1 MKRYT
6 GLILES
12 QAIIKISLFSAL
24 LLISGCALH
33 TGGQGPS
40 AVKESVME
48 RKADQLFEQG
58 NYSDSAMLY
67 QRLAQK
73 SSVRQ
78 NILRLKAAQT
88 FLKIPLD
95 NKAKINLD
103 LIAPEKLN
111 TGQLNQLY
119 MMYAQLNLNSGGIE
133 RALDYLM
140 RISVPSLSRTQKT
153 VYYEMTAFSYALA
166 GQIVKSVHE
175 RIALDLY
182 LQTDQEKE
190 SNNSS
195 ILELLSLI
203 PEHVLQE
210 QRQQQQKSIVYSG
223 WRDLEQTRRKF
234 PGGTQRQQAFND
246 WEARYPGHPAHVLIS
261 SEYFLVSGF
270 QLANVSIIA
279 VLLPESGPYGSYAA
293 ALKAGFVAAYS
304 RQENA
309 GMRPDVRFYDTQQ
322 ADISI
327 IYRKAV
333 ADGAQ
338 LVIGPLNK
346 KSIKELAELNDF
358 SVPVMALNYV
368 DGLVKSNLYQ
378 FALSPID
385 EVQQAVT
392 QASMAGHRNA
402 IILAPQTTEGKR
414 MGQYFQNIWE
424 ASGGNVLQ
432 LQTFDPRAKD
442 FSSPVRQ
449 MLSINES
456 QYRFQQLQK
465 VIGSI
470 EYEPRRR
477 QDVDVIFLAAGE
489 NKARLINPQFYHNRA
504 GSVAVYGLS
513 KLYEGRMDKNKDI
526 DLEGVTFCT
535 IPWLFDE
542 AYQGNMSML
551 SLQDSWTQFPEKYLS
566 LFAFGLDAYSV
577 VAHLN
582 DLATMPYHGA
592 TGDLLLNDYNRIE
605 RHLVCARFKDGEA
618 LLVET
623 AEKNAA
629 EVPAGII
636 SAINSLFDAS

>member
-6 GLILES
+6 ELILKS
-12 QAIIKISLFSAL
+12 QAIIRFSLFSAL

-33 TGGQGPS
+33 GGSQGPS
-40 AVKESVME
+40 VVKESVME
-48 RKADQLFEQG
+48 RKADQLFGQG
-58 NYSDSAMLY
+58 NYSDAALLY

-73 SSVRQ
+73 LSVRQ
-78 NILRLKAAQT
+78 NILRLKAAQS

-95 NKAKINLD
+95 DKAKINLD
-103 LIAPEKLN
+103 LIAPEKLEV
-111 TGQLNQLY
+111 GQLNQMYL
-119 MMYAQLNLNSGGIE
+119 MYAQLNLNSGGIE
-133 RALDYLM
+133 RALNYLM

-153 VYYEMTAFSYALA
+153 EYYEMTAFSYALA
-166 GQIVKSVHE
+166 GQIFKSVHE

-182 LQTDQEKE
+182 LHTEQEKE
-190 SNNSS
+190 SNNSA

-223 WRDLEQTRRKF
+223 WLDLEQARWKF
-234 PGGTQRQQAFND
+234 PGGTQRQQAFYD
-246 WEARYPGHPAHVLIS
+246 WEARYPRHPARVLIS
-261 SEYFLVSGF
+261 SGHFLVSGF
-270 QLANVSIIA
+270 QLATVSVIA

-293 ALKAGFVAAYS
+293 ALKAGFVAAYN

-309 GMRPDVRFYDTQQ
+309 EMRPDVRFYDTQQ

-327 IYRKAV
+327 LYRKAV

-346 KSIKELAELNDF
+346 KSIKELAERNDF

-368 DGLVKSNLYQ
+368 EGLAKSNLYQ

-385 EVQQAVT
+385 EIQQSVK

-424 ASGGNVLQ
+424 ALGGNVLQ

-442 FSSPVRQ
+442 FSFPVRE

-477 QDVDVIFLAAGE
+477 QDVGVIFLAASE
-489 NKARLINPQFYHNRA
+489 KKARLINPQFYHNRA

-513 KLYEGRMDKNKDI
+513 RVYQGRRDKNKDI
-526 DLEGVTFCT
+526 DLEGVNFCT

-542 AYQGNMSML
+542 AYQGNLSMA
-551 SLQDSWTQFPEKYLS
+551 SLQDIWAQFPEKYLS
-566 LFAFGLDAYSV
+566 LFAFGIDAYSV

-582 DLATMPYHGA
+582 DLATMPYYGA

-618 LLVET
+618 FLVEA
-623 AEKNAA
+623 AEKNDTEAFA
-629 EVPAGII
+629 EAI
-636 SAINSLFDAS
+636 SAITPLFDAS